1 MPLEPKIRKN
11 FTPSRTKKLF
21 KFGLYAKLK
30 FEFSCSQFGLSTL
43 DYDSENSINQT
54 RYLPQNHLTKE
65 TEQPEIIL
73 DEQHNYRFDP
83 HITVASKTS
92 RKQAS
97 KHIWTQKTQESFQNV
112 QKVWRTH
119 LLNKSGL
126 FDSRDKIRD
135 IVNRGQRPHTKALQ
149 PRTRW
154 RRRRRRRCGR
164 RSWRCAHH
172 RLELFLLTGAHHR
185 LTSGVRSV
193 HNNAILWGQ

>member
-1 MPLEPKIRKN
+1 MRVFHLATGAPCTCIYNIKIVKKNLVYISTSIHARIVSNMPLEPKIRKN

-126 FDSRDKIRD
+126 FDSRDEIRD
-135 IVNRGQRPHTKALQ
+135 IVNRRQRPHTKALQ
-149 PRTRW
+149 PRTR
-154 RRRRRRRCGR
+154 
-164 RSWRCAHH
+164 
-172 RLELFLLTGAHHR
+172 
-185 LTSGVRSV
+185 
-193 HNNAILWGQ
+193 